1 MREKIF
7 LIGELISDQNLH
19 IENRGKTAEFNAPK
33 NILIK
38 SNINFG
44 GAGMVYTALK
54 LLSKKVE
61 FHTIS
66 NFNIVSK
73 LPKDIKKNIIFDE
86 NYKLEK
92 NRFWHQ
98 NKMIMQLNN
107 IKKSKRVIIK
117 FQKHLMQ
124 KIKKIKEKDIVI
136 LSDYRHEIFEK
147 SFTKKLIKIIKLK
160 KCKIYVDQQCTSKK
174 PDLMKFKN
182 IDFLLL
188 NKSEYLKAF
197 KVYKIKEINFKN
209 SLRILQKKLGIERLI
224 VKVGKNGSI
233 CFDGES
239 LIKVKAFKKNK
250 VLNTVG
256 AGDFFLARFATLKN
270 IETEKKLFFS
280 NKFAYQ
286 KISNRLNLKVV

>member
-1 MREKIF
+1 MQEKIF
-7 LIGELISDQNLH
+7 LIGELISDQNLY

-66 NFNIVSK
+66 NFDILNR
-73 LPKDIKKNIIFDE
+73 LPKNMKNNIIFDE

-92 NRFWHQ
+92 NRFWEQ
-98 NKMIMQLNN
+98 NKMVMQLNN
-107 IKKSKRVIIK
+107 IKKSKKVIIK
-117 FQKHLMQ
+117 FQKYLIQ
-124 KIKKIKEKDIVI
+124 NIKKIKEKDVVI
-136 LSDYRHEIFEK
+136 LSDYRHGIFEK
-147 SFTKKLIKIIKLK
+147 KFTKKLIKIIKLK
-160 KCKIYVDQQCTSKK
+160 RCKIYVDQQCTSEK

-182 IDFLLL
+182 TDFLIL

-197 KVYKIKEINFKN
+197 KFYKINKLNFKR
-209 SLRILQKKLGIERLI
+209 SLRILQKKLGIENLI

-233 CFDGES
+233 YFDKEN
-239 LIKVKAFKKNK
+239 LIKVQAYKKNK
-250 VLNTVG
+250 VLNTIG

-270 IETEKKLFFS
+270 MEIKKKLFFS

-286 KISNRLNLKVV
+286 KISNRLSLKGV